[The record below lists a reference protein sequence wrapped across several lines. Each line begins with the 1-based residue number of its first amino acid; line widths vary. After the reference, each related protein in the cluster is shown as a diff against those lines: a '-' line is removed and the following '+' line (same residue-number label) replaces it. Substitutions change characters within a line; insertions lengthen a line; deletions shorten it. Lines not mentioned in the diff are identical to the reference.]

1 MIEVAVNMLIH
12 IDTKRGVPYYRQV
25 KEQITQ
31 MILSGQ
37 LVKGTQLES
46 VANLSK
52 RLKVNPMTISKAYS
66 FLVEEQLLERRP
78 GIGVFVAEIPQAK
91 RQEKTNVLLSGLLQK
106 AAALALQMG
115 LSQEETESLFRQ
127 AIVQVRSQEGSDDR

>member
-1 MIEVAVNMLIH
+1 MLIH

-31 MILSGQ
+31 MILAGQ
-37 LVKGTQLES
+37 LTPGTQLES

-66 FLVEEQLLERRP
+66 FLVEENILERRP
-78 GIGVFVAEIPQAK
+78 GIGVFVAQVPED
-91 RQEKTNVLLSGLLQK
+91 RQRTMTRSLLAATLDKAALLSIQLG
-106 AAALALQMG
+106 M
-115 LSQEETESLFRQ
+115 RQ
-127 AIVQVRSQEGSDDR
+127 AEAQAIFGEAFKKMQQEDKDAE

>member
-1 MIEVAVNMLIH
+1 MLIH
-12 IDTKRGVPYYRQV
+12 IDTHRGVPYYRQV

-37 LVKGTQLES
+37 LAPGSQLES

-66 FLVEEQLLERRP
+66 FMVEEKIVERRP
-78 GIGVFVAEIPQAK
+78 GIGVFVAHLPKQK
-91 RQEKTNVLLSGLLQK
+91 QQTMTNALLATLLNRAATLAIQLGLEP
-106 AAALALQMG
+106 AEA
-115 LSQEETESLFRQ
+115 ESLFREELKKIQ
-127 AIVQVRSQEGSDDR
+127 NQQESNNDPEPQS